1 MAEKSQ
7 YLTKKIEEAHS
18 NEESQK
24 IGDAIKAYEEIIRYH
39 L

>member
-7 YLTKKIEEAHS
+7 HLTKKIEEATS
-18 NEESQK
+18 FEENRMF
-24 IGDAIKAYEEIIRYH
+24 GEAIKAYEEIIKAH